1 MRSSRLVRNIALAC
15 GVWLVVIV
23 GGLVYYVTFVLS
35 DIDPGQFSILL
46 LLLGTSVIVTLLAM
60 WALLLSSRLI
70 SRSSD
75 LITEATQQLVRG
87 HFELTPAALHG
98 EETQE
103 LAHALNQMA
112 HSVRGM
118 FDEQGKKSQHLTSI
132 LDTMTDAVIVVDG
145 DNRIE
150 LLNPSARKLLELST
164 PSPVGMR
171 FNEAVRDHEIQN
183 LMKECLGKRHQVSVE
198 VDLLHSRRSIIG
210 FATPLSDGAAGVLF
224 TMHDRTVAKELEAT
238 RREFVA
244 NVSHELRSPIAS
256 IKAMAETLEEF
267 SDDRV
272 TTTDFI
278 GRIRGEVD
286 RMTALV
292 EDLLDL
298 AKLQQGRDVI
308 SPQKMDMNLLLE
320 NVVASYKE
328 RASVLGINLEVRK
341 QRVDKYLIADQGRL
355 RQVLVNLL
363 ENALRFT
370 GENGTV
376 VVEAVRVD
384 GMFYVH
390 VKDSGIGIPIEH
402 LPHVFERFYKADR
415 SRREEGSGLGLAIV
429 KHIVQAH
436 GGEVEVKSVE
446 GEGSTFSFG
455 IPCMRLD
462 LNHEPIFQ
470 SEKS

>member
-1 MRSSRLVRNIALAC
+1 MRSSWLIWRIALVC
-15 GVWLVVIV
+15 GVCLVGTFGV
-23 GGLVYYVTFVLS
+23 LVYYVGFVLKG
-35 DIDPGQFSILL
+35 IYPGQLLILL
-46 LLLGTSVIVTLLAM
+46 LLLGTLVIVTLGSM
-60 WALLLSSRLI
+60 WALLSSSRLV

-75 LITEATQQLVRG
+75 LITEATQQLAHG
-87 HFELTPAALHG
+87 HFDLNPGSLPG
-98 EETQE
+98 GETQE
-103 LAHALNQMA
+103 LAYALNQMA
-112 HSVRGM
+112 QSVREI

-132 LDTMTDAVIVVDG
+132 LDTMTDAVIVVDT
-145 DNRIE
+145 DSRIE
-150 LLNPSARKLLELST
+150 MLNSSALKLLELST
-164 PSPVGMR
+164 SSPIGMR
-171 FNEAVRDHEIQN
+171 FNEAIRDHEIQN
-183 LMKECLGKRHQVSVE
+183 LMKECLVKRQQVSVE
-198 VDLLHSRRSIIG
+198 VDLLHSRRSVIG
-210 FATPLSDGAAGVLF
+210 FATPLSDGLAGVLF

-267 SDDRV
+267 SDDRA

-278 GRIRGEVD
+278 GRIRDEVD

-308 SPQKMDMNLLLE
+308 SPQKMDMNLLIE
-320 NVVASYKE
+320 NVVASYKQK
-328 RASVLGINLEVRK
+328 ASVLGISLEVRN
-341 QRVDKYLIADQGRL
+341 QSVDNYLIADQGRL

-370 GENGTV
+370 GDNGTV
-376 VVEAVRVD
+376 VVEAVAEE

-390 VKDSGIGIPIEH
+390 VKDSGVGIPVEH

-436 GGEVEVKSVE
+436 SGEVEVKSVE
-446 GEGSTFSFG
+446 GEGSTFSFT
-455 IPCMRLD
+455 IPQVRLD
-462 LNHEPIFQ
+462 LNHEPI
-470 SEKS
+470 S